1 MCLLRIYSVSI
12 LKPVNNFI
20 SHFGY
25 YVYEVVNGGGVI
37 DMEKVLEFCAKIDD
51 HIAIIE
57 GLEAD
62 AKQSGEDISGAF
74 GKDDK

>member
-1 MCLLRIYSVSI
+1 M
-12 LKPVNNFI
+12 
-20 SHFGY
+20 
-25 YVYEVVNGGGVI
+25 YEVVNGGGEI
-37 DMEKVLEFCAKIDD
+37 DMEKVKEFCAKIDD
-51 HIAIIE
+51 HKAIIE